1 MDMFTV
7 GVVAIICLMG
17 LVVLIQGLSQSKFKE
32 GDWAEFK
39 KDKRPAI
46 VQAVWHDK
54 VFVTTT
60 AKNTGRTIET
70 WVSTST
76 LRKVAKVH
84 VPHTDLVRK

>member
-1 MDMFTV
+1 MDLFAA

-17 LVVLIQGLSQSKFKE
+17 LVVLIQGLSQNKLKE

-46 VQAVWHDK
+46 VQDVWHDQ
-54 VFVTTT
+54 VFVYTT

-70 WVSTST
+70 WVSKSK
-76 LRKVAKVH
+76 LRKVAKVQAS
-84 VPHTDLVRK
+84 HTDLVRK